1 MKRIL
6 FVLVALLGMAQGMLA
21 AITDNT
27 PYCPEG
33 LSIDN
38 DYTPG
43 QAGYYYANLVK
54 GQNVTVTLTETNL
67 RFMVYDHGGKNG
79 DYTSDYSGN
88 SQTLTLN
95 APEGCVFVVSGTILG
110 IDGYAGDTFELY
122 VGKAKSIPTTKTAMS

>member
-1 MKRIL
+1 MKKVRRIAKRIN
-6 FVLVALLGMAQGMLA
+6 GISIKPNCQNR
-21 AITDNT
+21 DNN

-67 RFMVYDHGGKNG
+67 RFMVYDHGGKSG
-79 DYTSDYSGN
+79 DYSSDGN
-88 SQTLTLN
+88 SQSMTFN

-122 VGKAKSIPTTKTAMS
+122 DGPQEGSFR